1 MFASCPL
8 EVDFMEPAAD
18 LGWEQARK
26 AASVPVTGL
35 NCIFFLCGSV
45 AQSDI
50 D

>member
-1 MFASCPL
+1 
-8 EVDFMEPAAD
+8 MEPESSAV
-18 LGWEQARK
+18 LGWEQAWCK